1 MDDSKNK
8 KSIGMLIMILALV
21 LVAVILIVVIIA
33 SSGSSTPTTTQN
45 PATTSTPAAIG
56 TDDPTGTGTPTGTE
70 GTPSTNQT
78 PSTVKPAKP
87 VGPTT
92 QTAPESGKFTVT
104 TSDIKS
110 GLLLDISNV
119 NKFDTSVNGLFKG
132 DHNTSSADATAAGF
146 TRISSKFKTI
156 DNKHFLRT
164 DVMEALAAMI
174 QSFDAAAGT
183 DSPFRVE
190 GYTAT
195 AAEDLG
201 SAYVTGNVFKLR
213 TLVNGST
220 YGLNY
225 SAHKVV
231 LGESSVTYD
240 QWFAAN
246 AATYGFIYE
255 GLVGAETNAAGQFRY
270 VGTVHAA
277 GVKAAGSLKNYVA
290 AIKAGT
296 TTSVTVGEETWTLM
310 YKEVTADVEI
320 EVGKNATYI
329 VSGDNVGGVIVAYKA
344 AK

>member
-33 SSGSSTPTTTQN
+33 SSGSSDTTTTQD
-45 PATTSTPAAIG
+45 PAVSSTPVITG
-56 TDDPTGTGTPTGTE
+56 DSTGTGDSSGSDTPVTN
-70 GTPSTNQT
+70 GTPV
-78 PSTVKPAKP
+78 TVKPAKP

-92 QTAPESGKFTVT
+92 QTAPESGKITVT
-104 TSDIKS
+104 TSSVKS
-110 GLLLDISNV
+110 GLLLNISDV
-119 NKFDTSVNGLFKG
+119 NKFDAETNGLFTG
-132 DHNTSSADATAAGF
+132 DHNTSAADAAAAGF
-146 TRISSKFKTI
+146 TRVSTKFRTI
-156 DNKHFLRT
+156 DNGHFLRT
-164 DVMEALAAMI
+164 EAIEALAAMI

-183 DSPFRVE
+183 DRPFRVE
-190 GYTAT
+190 GYTA
-195 AAEDLG
+195 AAASNLG
-201 SAYVTGNVFKLR
+201 SAFVTGNVFKIR
-213 TLVNGST
+213 TYTGGST

-225 SAHKVV
+225 SAHKVS
-231 LGESSVTYD
+231 LGDGMVTYD

-255 GLVGAETNAAGQFRY
+255 GLVGNDKNNQAGQFRY

-277 GVKAAGSLKNYVA
+277 GVKAAGSLTSYIA
-290 AIKAGT
+290 AIKVGT
-296 TTSVTVGEETWTLM
+296 TTSVTVGEETWTLL
-310 YKEVTADVEI
+310 YKDVTADLEI